1 MSDYEKINAG
11 VKLSIS
17 ARRKAAVKRIILVV
31 LGVLLAMA
39 FFVGLKAIGF
49 ISLTFMVIL
58 MSIAVCIGAFKAG
71 WIFRDIKF

>member
-11 VKLSIS
+11 VKQSIS
-17 ARRKAAVKRIILVV
+17 ARRKAAIKRIALVV

-58 MSIAVCIGAFKAG
+58 MAIAVCIGAFKTG
-71 WIFRDIKF
+71 WVCRDIKF